1 MWLSKISLIKHQ
13 EWSKDVRNI
22 FFSQDIDRLTTIRG
36 MKTQTTMAQIVSHFS
51 ENGIYLK
58 KTKDYQM
65 KKEDIQKIT
74 FVQDF

>member
-1 MWLSKISLIKHQ
+1 MLGTF
-13 EWSKDVRNI
+13 
-22 FFSQDIDRLTTIRG
+22 FFSQDIDRITMIRG
-36 MKTQTTMAQIVSHFS
+36 MKTQTTMAQIASHFS